1 MLANRRTV
9 REDAA
14 MDSEAEDLLDGLE
27 GKARA
32 ARQRFIERL
41 TAEGFTLQEL
51 RDAAA
56 ENRLAL
62 LPVERVLGGS
72 HTARETAE
80 RAGLPLETVL
90 RIRRLLGRPE
100 AGPDDAVFSEDDV
113 EAAVAT
119 KGFLEAGFD
128 EGAIFEITRVLGEGM
143 ARLSAAVVAAFADTF
158 LAAGDS
164 EGEVAERFAALAQEL
179 MPALTPVLVAA
190 LRGHLRDSVGRGVLG
205 LAELA
210 SGDVAGSQELC
221 VCFADLVGFTRL
233 GVEVEPTELGSVAGA
248 FAQLATSVTAEPV
261 RLIKTIGDAAMF
273 VSPDA
278 RALVGVALDFVQAV
292 ADAKLPSLRAGIAL
306 GPALQRAG
314 DYYGNSVNLAS
325 RVTGVA
331 RPGSVLCTKEVRDAA
346 GEEGLL
352 WSSAGRHRLKGL
364 ARTVPLYRA
373 RRA

>member
-14 MDSEAEDLLDGLE
+14 VDSEAEDLLDGLE

-80 RAGLPLETVL
+80 RAGLPLQTVL

-352 WSSAGRHRLKGL
+352 WSSAGRHRLKGVSG
-364 ARTVPLYRA
+364 AVPLYRA